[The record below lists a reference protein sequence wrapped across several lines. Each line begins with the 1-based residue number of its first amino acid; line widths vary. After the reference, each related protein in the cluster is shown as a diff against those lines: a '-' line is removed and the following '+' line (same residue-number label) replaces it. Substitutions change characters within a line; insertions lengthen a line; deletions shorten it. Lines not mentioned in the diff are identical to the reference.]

1 MVINTIPELTWNQWI
16 VKWLFST
23 NHKNIGI
30 LYLIF
35 GLFAALVGASLSVA
49 MRIELSTPGAHL
61 FAGDFQSYNVTITA
75 HGLVMVF
82 YFIMPTI
89 IGAYG
94 NWLVPILLGL
104 VDMAFPRL
112 NNISFWLIVPS
123 FFLLLLS
130 SIVEQGAG
138 IGWTAYY
145 PLSGIDAHSGPSV
158 DLAILALHVAGVSSL
173 LGAINFIVTIC
184 NMKVDSMPLLQ
195 APLFV
200 WATLTSAILLLTAIP
215 VLAAALTMLLL
226 DRNFNTNFFD
236 AAGGGNPVLW
246 AHLFWLFGH
255 PEVYI
260 IILPAFG
267 LISQILSFN
276 ANKPIFGIT
285 GMIFA
290 MLSIAI
296 LGWVVYAHHMFTVG
310 LATDS
315 RSYFSAATLV
325 IAVPTAIKVFS
336 WLATIFGGS
345 LYLTPSMLFAL
356 AFIFL
361 FTFGGLTGV
370 VLANG
375 SLAVLF
381 HDTYYVVAHFHY
393 VLSLG
398 AVFAVCAAFFLWFN
412 KMFGI
417 TYNSALGVVIF
428 IVLFIGVNLT
438 FFPQHNLGFNGM
450 QRRVFDYPDSFWALN
465 YISSFGSMTALI
477 ATALLFVL
485 IQNAL
490 ILKIPSEH
498 FKAHTEAF
506 TTNID
511 KPGQSTLDWIIGNPP
526 IEHLFANYI
535 YLK

>member
-1 MVINTIPELTWNQWI
+1 
-16 VKWLFST
+16 
-23 NHKNIGI
+23 
-30 LYLIF
+30 
-35 GLFAALVGASLSVA
+35 
-49 MRIELSTPGAHL
+49 MRIELSSPGAHL
-61 FAGDFQSYNVTITA
+61 FAGDYQAYNVTITA

-123 FFLLLLS
+123 LFLLLLS
-130 SIVEQGAG
+130 SIVESGAG

-158 DLAILALHVAGVSSL
+158 DLAILALHVAGLSSL

-184 NMKVDSMPLLQ
+184 NMKIGNLPLLQ

-200 WATLTSAILLLTAIP
+200 WGSLTTAILLLTALP
-215 VLAAALTMLLL
+215 VLAAALTMLIL
-226 DRNFNTNFFD
+226 DRNYNTNFFD

-267 LISQILSFN
+267 LISHVLSFN
-276 ANKPIFGIT
+276 ANKPIFGVT

-296 LGWVVYAHHMFTVG
+296 LGWLVYAHHMFSVG

-315 RSYFSAATLV
+315 RAYFSAATLV
-325 IAVPTAIKVFS
+325 IAVPTAIKIFS
-336 WLATIFGGS
+336 WLATLFGGS
-345 LYLTPSMLFAL
+345 LNFSPAMLFAI

-375 SLAVLF
+375 SLAILF
-381 HDTYYVVAHFHY
+381 HDSYYVVAHFHY

-398 AVFAVCAAFFLWFN
+398 AIFAVFSAFFQWFP
-412 KMFGI
+412 KMFGVAYDI
-417 TYNSALGVVIF
+417 NLAVVIF
-428 IVLFIGVNLT
+428 IILFIGVNLV
-438 FFPQHNLGFNGM
+438 FLPQHNLGFNGM
-450 QRRVFDYPDSFWALN
+450 QRRVFDYPDSFWNMN
-465 YISSFGSMTALI
+465 YISSFGSIISLI
-477 ATALLFVL
+477 ASVLLILL

-490 ILKIPSEH
+490 INKKPMGLKGNIEPLS
-498 FKAHTEAF
+498 
-506 TTNID
+506 TTTT
-511 KPGQSTLDWIIGNPP
+511 KQGEVTLDWIIGNPP
-526 IEHLFANYI
+526 IDHLFSNYLWI
-535 YLK
+535 K

>member
-1 MVINTIPELTWNQWI
+1 MIGREEPLGNPSGSWHISCKRN
-16 VKWLFST
+16 

-35 GLFAALVGASLSVA
+35 GLFAALVGASLSIA

-61 FAGDFQSYNVTITA
+61 FANDFQAYNVTITA

-130 SIVEQGAG
+130 SVIEQGAG

-158 DLAILALHVAGVSSL
+158 DLAILALHIAGLSSL

-184 NMKVDSMPLLQ
+184 NMKVDSMPLLN

-200 WATLTSAILLLTAIP
+200 WGTLTTAILLLTALP

-236 AAGGGNPVLW
+236 PTGGGNPVLW

-267 LISQILSFN
+267 LVSHVLSFN

-290 MLSIAI
+290 MLSIAV
-296 LGWVVYAHHMFTVG
+296 LGWLVYAHHMFTVG

-345 LYLTPSMLFAL
+345 LNFTPSMLFAI

-398 AVFAVCAAFFLWFN
+398 AVFAVFAAFLLWFN

-417 TYNSALGVVIF
+417 TYSTPLAAATF
-428 IVLFIGVNLT
+428 FVLFIGVNLT

-450 QRRVFDYPDSFWALN
+450 QRRVFDYPDSFWTLN
-465 YISSFGSMTALI
+465 YISSFGSITSLV
-477 ATALLFVL
+477 ATGLLFLL

-490 ILKIPSEH
+490 ILKNKSHH
-498 FKAHTEAF
+498 FKANDEAF
-506 TTNID
+506 TSMSD
-511 KPGQSTLDWIIGNPP
+511 KAGQPTLDWMIGNPP

-535 YLK
+535 YIK